1 MSKKSKKIKN
11 TDNYLELVPKIKKNQ
26 DWIEDEEG
34 LVKIIVLR
42 DGILEKILRP
52 LLKTPRTMK
61 IDLDAQGSCVW
72 KAIDGVRTVEEI
84 GTIIKEEF
92 GDDAEP
98 LYERLATYI
107 NILRNN
113 KFIRIDK

>member
-11 TDNYLELVPKIKKNQ
+11 TDNYLELIPKIKKNQ
-26 DWIEDEEG
+26 DWIEDEAG
-34 LVKIIVLR
+34 LVKIIVQR
-42 DGILEKILRP
+42 NGILEKMLRP

-61 IDLDAQGSCVW
+61 IDLDTHGSCVW

-84 GTIIKEEF
+84 GIIVKKEF
-92 GDDAEP
+92 GEDTEP
-98 LYERLATYI
+98 LYERLATYL

-113 KFIRIDK
+113 KFITIDK